1 MTRGDA
7 ELQNDMQ
14 RPRQSH
20 PPSAYISGRGG
31 GSVRGRKVRGGG
43 GGVLPNRRKSGSDH
57 HCLEACGPSNRR
69 HKLS

>member
-20 PPSAYISGRGG
+20 PPSTYLSGRGG
-31 GSVRGRKVRGGG
+31 RERPGRRARGGG
-43 GGVLPNRRKSGSDH
+43 DGALPKRRNSGSDH

-69 HKLS
+69 HKLA